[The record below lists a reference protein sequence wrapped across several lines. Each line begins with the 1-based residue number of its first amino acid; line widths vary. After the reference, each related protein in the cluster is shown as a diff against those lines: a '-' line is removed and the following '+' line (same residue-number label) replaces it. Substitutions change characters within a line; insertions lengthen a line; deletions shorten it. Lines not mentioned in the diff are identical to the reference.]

1 MDVINRVKDRV
12 KVVST
17 VSDSAWGRISR
28 YMGLSEYEAKVY
40 VTLVRIGVSGASRL
54 SMESGVPR
62 TKIYSV
68 LRRLVERGLVV
79 EVPGKPMEFAPVSP
93 KKVFSEKLREM
104 ERNLD
109 ALKGIIETLERAYLG
124 SKVRSPMEPIWVFR
138 APQHLD
144 KVLDVLSD
152 ARQEVR
158 MLLGKE
164 LLYTLVR
171 KGDKLLDE
179 LVERGVCVTMMMRV
193 DEGDRFLVRELSYV
207 CKVKP
212 LQLNPPV
219 SVFLVDGKHVI
230 LVKRGVAVYS
240 RGNVLPSLLSDLL
253 AVYEKLL
260 TAEAA

>member
-1 MDVINRVKDRV
+1 MDVINGVEDRV

-124 SKVRSPMEPIWVFR
+124 SKVKPPMEPIWIFR

-152 ARQEVR
+152 ARQEVK
-158 MLLGKE
+158 MILGRE

-179 LVERGVCVTMMMRV
+179 LVERGVCITMMMRV

-212 LQLNPPV
+212 LQLDPPV

-230 LVKRGVAVYS
+230 LVKGGVAAYS
-240 RGNVLPSLLSDLL
+240 RGNVLSSLLSDLL